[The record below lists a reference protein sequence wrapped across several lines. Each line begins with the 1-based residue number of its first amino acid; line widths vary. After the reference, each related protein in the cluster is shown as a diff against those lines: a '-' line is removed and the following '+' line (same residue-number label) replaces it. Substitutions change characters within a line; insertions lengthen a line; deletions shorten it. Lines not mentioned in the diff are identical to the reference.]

1 MTDHK
6 RVYLDYASTT
16 PLDPEVERAMTPYFR
31 EYFGNAGSIHAEGQ
45 KAQVAVDE
53 ARDVI
58 AKALNATWQEIVF
71 TGSATESDNLAI
83 RGVVSA
89 WNPPNGEALGH
100 SPTGEASKKP
110 HVITSTIE
118 HKAILDTCK
127 DLEERGHAEITYIN
141 PDSEGMI
148 NPKDIEAAL
157 TDNTVLVS
165 IMYANNEIGTVQPIA
180 EIAKI
185 TKARGIPLHT
195 DAVQAF
201 GYVLCDVEKLGIDL
215 LTLSSHKIYGPK
227 GIGLLYVR
235 TGITISPEITGGDQ
249 ERGFRA
255 GTENV
260 PGIVGFAKAVS
271 RTEELREE
279 ENTRVSKLRN
289 HMLTELQKRNEG
301 IVLQGSSRMRL
312 PNNINI
318 RIPGSLGDT
327 LLILLDQKGIAVSSG
342 SACSAKVV
350 TPSHVILALGKTKED
365 AANTLRITLGRE
377 TTQEDVDYAIEAIV
391 SLNKHS

>member
-16 PLDPEVERAMTPYFR
+16 PLDSEVERAMTPYFR

-45 KAQVAVDE
+45 KAQVAIDE
-53 ARDVI
+53 AREVI

-89 WNPPNGEALGH
+89 H
-100 SPTGEASKKP
+100 QDKKP
-110 HVITSTIE
+110 HVVTSTIE
-118 HKAILDTCK
+118 HRAILDTCK
-127 DLEERGHAEITYIN
+127 DLEERGHAEVTYIN
-141 PDSEGMI
+141 PNSEGRI
-148 NPKDIEAAL
+148 DPKDVEAAL

-165 IMYANNEIGTVQPIA
+165 IMYANNEIGTIQPIA

-185 TKARGIPLHT
+185 TKARGIILHT

-201 GYVLCDVEKLGIDL
+201 GYIPCDVEKLGVDL

-227 GIGLLYVR
+227 GVGLLYVR
-235 TGITISPEITGGDQ
+235 AGTTISPEIAGGDQ
-249 ERGFRA
+249 ERGFRS

-260 PGIVGFAKAVS
+260 PGIVGFAKAIEITQKI
-271 RTEELREE
+271 RQE
-279 ENTRVSKLRN
+279 ENIRVSKLRN
-289 HMLTELQKRNEG
+289 YMFTELQKRNKG
-301 IVLQGSSRMRL
+301 IVLQGSPHMRL

-350 TPSHVILALGKTKED
+350 TPSHVILALGKNKED

-377 TTQEDVDYAIEAIV
+377 TTQEDIDYAIEAIS
-391 SLNKHS
+391 SLDKHS